1 MHPFRLHLFGI
12 AGLLLG
18 LILAVLLLCAGA
30 LAGEADHE
38 ADIGPPPAVNAYAAL
53 DALPDWSGTWIP
65 DIPDQNRQ
73 IKSNPT
79 PWNAVAQK
87 KIDAQFAEMEAGRP
101 QLIFH
106 DCLPE
111 NHPSFM
117 LISHNA
123 MEILFTPGRV
133 TMIGEAD
140 MYRLRRIYTDGRA
153 LPSES
158 ELVDS
163 FQGYSVGHW
172 EGDTLVVETVGIYPQ
187 APLAIDEAVGLPN
200 NGGLRTVER
209 IHLAGPDTLHV
220 ELEIHAPQILSA
232 PWKTTRVWQRSRER
246 AYEVVEGV
254 CTLGQFR
261 PRVNEAGDHVWEKF
275 ELDEYGGVAP
285 SE

>member
-1 MHPFRLHLFGI
+1 MKPFRLHHFGI
-12 AGLLLG
+12 AGLVLG
-18 LILAVLLLCAGA
+18 LMLAVSPLSAGA
-30 LAGEADHE
+30 RAAEADDE
-38 ADIGPPPAVNAYAAL
+38 ADIIPPPAANAHAAL

-87 KIDAQFAEMEAGRP
+87 KIDAQFAEMRAGRP

-140 MYRLRRIYTDGRA
+140 MYRLRRIYADGRA
-153 LPSES
+153 LPSPDEV
-158 ELVDS
+158 VDS

-172 EGDTLVVETVGIYPQ
+172 EGETLVVETVGIYPQ
-187 APLAIDEAVGLPN
+187 APIAIGEALGLPN
-200 NGGLRTVER
+200 NGGMRTVER

-220 ELEIHAPQILSA
+220 ELEIHAPNILTA
-232 PWKTTRVWQRSRER
+232 PWKTTRIWNRSRER

-275 ELDEYGGVAP
+275 ELDEYGGVKPA
-285 SE
+285 E

>member
-1 MHPFRLHLFGI
+1 MHPFRLHHVGI
-12 AGLLLG
+12 AGLVLG
-18 LILAVLLLCAGA
+18 LILAFPLCAGA
-30 LAGEADHE
+30 LAEEADV
-38 ADIGPPPAVNAYAAL
+38 IPPPADNAHAAL

-65 DIPDQNRQ
+65 DIPDQNVQ
-73 IKSNPT
+73 IKTNPT

-87 KIDAQFAEMEAGRP
+87 KVDAQFAEMKAGRP
-101 QLIFH
+101 YLVFH

-153 LPSES
+153 LPSED

-172 EGDTLVVETVGIYPQ
+172 EGDTLVVETAGIYPQ
-187 APLAIDEAVGLPN
+187 APLAIHEGVGIPN
-200 NGGLRTVER
+200 NGGMRTVER

-220 ELEIHAPQILSA
+220 ELEIHAPKILTA
-232 PWKTTRVWQRSRER
+232 PWKTTRIWNRSRER

-275 ELDEYGGVAP
+275 ELDEYGGVKPA
-285 SE
+285 E